1 MAKRAVKKA
10 PVRWGGISTVISA
23 RKGLPGMMKSKD
35 IEIRAIS
42 SRTLPTAK
50 KWAKKLGIPV
60 AYGSYE
66 DMLDDPDIEVVYNP
80 LPNHLHVPLTLA
92 AAAAGKHVLC
102 EKPIAL
108 TAKEAAKLR
117 AAPGGVMIA
126 EAFMVRQHPQ
136 WLKAR
141 EIAQS
146 GKLGTLRAIQCFFS
160 YHNTDPKNVR
170 NIADIGGGAVYD
182 LGCYPIVTAR
192 FIFGAEPVRVMA
204 VIDRGPISKPTG
216 RPAPCS
222 FRRRRQ
228 LLHRLADRALPTG
241 QHLRHQGA
249 TRGRDSVQ
257 RAAGRGDAAVARRRQ
272 EAWRRLGQGPRSKAD
287 QYQLQGVLLRVVQ
300 RKERY
305 SVEDDAE
312 PVSSMVRSAKSG
324 KWGRKFRQ
332 ARSAALPHPRSQRG
346 SRGDALGDETM
357 PRRGREP
364 ERDAGE
370 AGVEDEATRR

>member
-10 PVRWGGISTVISA
+10 PVRWGVISTA
-23 RKGLPGMMKSKD
+23 RIGWEKVLPGMMKSKD

-92 AAAAGKHVLC
+92 AAAKGKHVLC

-141 EIAQS
+141 DIAQS

-182 LGCYPIVTAR
+182 IGCYPIVTAR
-192 FIFGAEPVRVMA
+192 FIFGAEPERVMA
-204 VIDRGPISKPTG
+204 VIDRDPE
-216 RPAPCS
+216 
-222 FRRRRQ
+222 FRTDRTTSAVLDFGQGRQ
-228 LLHRLADRALPTG
+228 LTFTVSTQTVPYQRVNIFGTKGRLEVEIPFNAP
-241 QHLRHQGA
+241 QGGA
-249 TRGRDSVQ
+249 MRLWLDDGKKL
-257 RAAGRGDAAVARRRQ
+257 GDASAKAVKI
-272 EAWRRLGQGPRSKAD
+272 GKAD
-287 QYQLQGVLLRVVQ
+287 QYHLQGEYFSRVV
-300 RKERY
+300 RGEEKNLY
-305 SVEDDAE
+305 GVEDAIQQARILDA
-312 PVSSMVRSAKSG
+312 VFRSAKTG
-324 KWGRKFRQ
+324 KWEK
-332 ARSAALPHPRSQRG
+332 P
-346 SRGDALGDETM
+346 
-357 PRRGREP
+357 
-364 ERDAGE
+364 
-370 AGVEDEATRR
+370 

>member
-1 MAKRAVKKA
+1 MAKTAVKKD
-10 PVRWGGISTVISA
+10 PVRWGVISTA
-23 RKGLPGMMKSKD
+23 RIGWEKVLPGMMKSKD

-80 LPNHLHVPLTLA
+80 LPNHLHVPMTLA
-92 AAAAGKHVLC
+92 AAAKGKHVLC

-117 AAPGGVMIA
+117 SAPGSVMIA

-182 LGCYPIVTAR
+182 IGCYPIVTAR
-192 FIFGAEPVRVMA
+192 FIFGAEPERVMA
-204 VIDRGPISKPTG
+204 VIDRDPEFKTDRTTSAVLDFGQG
-216 RPAPCS
+216 
-222 FRRRRQ
+222 RQ
-228 LLHRLADRALPTG
+228 LTFTVSTQTVPYQRVNIFGTKGRLEVEIPFNAP
-241 QHLRHQGA
+241 QGGA
-249 TRGRDSVQ
+249 MRLWLDDGKKL
-257 RAAGRGDAAVARRRQ
+257 GDASAKPVKI
-272 EAWRRLGQGPRSKAD
+272 GKAD
-287 QYQLQGVLLRVVQ
+287 QYHLQGEYFSRVV
-300 RKERY
+300 RGKEKNLY
-305 SVEDDAE
+305 GVEDAIQQARILDA
-312 PVSSMVRSAKSG
+312 VFRSAKSG
-324 KWGRKFRQ
+324 KWEK
-332 ARSAALPHPRSQRG
+332 P
-346 SRGDALGDETM
+346 
-357 PRRGREP
+357 
-364 ERDAGE
+364 
-370 AGVEDEATRR
+370 